1 MACRAIIPFSSACR
15 PLPVHGEAPAIGQ
28 MLPFDST
35 TGISGQITVFRT
47 VSGRG
52 ALTPAWCA
60 HTRTGSSPSIFS
72 VAWST
77 AFGLGSITRLGYL
90 QCGRTCRRQPN
101 TLKWSS
107 AIARP
112 GGFWVLLRGS
122 SCRGSRLTG
131 SEGPGLR

>member
-1 MACRAIIPFSSACR
+1 MDGMPSDNTFLVCLQA
-15 PLPVHGEAPAIGQ
+15 
-28 MLPFDST
+28 T
-35 TGISGQITVFRT
+35 TGTRRSSCNWTDVALRRHDRYQRPNHCFNT

-52 ALTPAWCA
+52 GGDCPR
-60 HTRTGSSPSIFS
+60 TRTGSSPSIFS

-90 QCGRTCRRQPN
+90 QRGRTCRRQPN

-112 GGFWVLLRGS
+112 GGFWDLLRGS

-131 SEGPGLR
+131 SEVPGLR